1 MLLFDLLPLL
11 IILLPLLLFDLLLKH
26 PLQVLLLM
34 LLPLIYVLGDLHEPV
49 HRPRD
54 RRPRVLEGLLEGG
67 IQPTTTGSAL
77 PEDRHRWGLVH
88 NHKVPRGLIERVIH
102 VETS

>member
-11 IILLPLLLFDLLLKH
+11 IILLPLLLFNLLLQH
-26 PLQVLLLM
+26 PLEVLLLM
-34 LLPLIYVLGDLHEPV
+34 LLPLIYVLGDLYEPV

-67 IQPTTTGSAL
+67 IQPTSGSAL
-77 PEDRHRWGLVH
+77 SEDRHRRGLLH
-88 NHKVPRGLIERVIH
+88 YHEVPRGLIKCVIH
-102 VETS
+102 VEA

>member
-11 IILLPLLLFDLLLKH
+11 IILLPLLLFDLLLQD

-34 LLPLIYVLGDLHEPV
+34 LLPLIYMLGDLHEPV

-54 RRPRVLEGLLEGG
+54 RRPWVLEGLLEGG
-67 IQPTTTGSAL
+67 IQSGTGSAL
-77 PEDRHRWGLVH
+77 PKDWHRWELVH
-88 NHKVPRGLIERVIH
+88 HHEVPRGLIERMIYV
-102 VETS
+102 VT